1 MDRVVGCVE
10 VVAAAAQLGVAPPKV
25 AALTVRRLRAV
36 QPTAAGRGP
45 VYCRR
50 ERRWGERQGGWG
62 GEAVEGREGRRERKG
77 CGLLRSRR
85 TFRLWQHGAL
95 TSPRR
100 AQEMPCCSIYVYQIQ
115 TSGLH
120 LAQAPSLPTTSTSE
134 ELSGPLPFL
143 VQG

>member
-1 MDRVVGCVE
+1 MCRGCCCCCTAGCCSPQSRCAHGSETPSGSTHCSGKGTGLLQTREEMGGKARRV
-10 VVAAAAQLGVAPPKV
+10 
-25 AALTVRRLRAV
+25 
-36 QPTAAGRGP
+36 
-45 VYCRR
+45 
-50 ERRWGERQGGWG
+50 GWG
-62 GEAVEGREGRRERKG
+62 GSRGKRRRERERKG